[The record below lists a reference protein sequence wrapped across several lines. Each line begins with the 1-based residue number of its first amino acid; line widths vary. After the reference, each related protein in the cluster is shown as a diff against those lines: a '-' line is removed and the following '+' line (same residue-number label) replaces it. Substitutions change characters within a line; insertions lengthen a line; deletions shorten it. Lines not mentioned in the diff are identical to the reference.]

1 MCVCAILL
9 PSAKG
14 WRRGARVLLS
24 LALRFSS
31 LGGPTTNT
39 QTSALGKQFYEVLKA
54 VISAQLAKP
63 PHIATHTHTHKK
75 KMHQYAILPIDR
87 KNI

>member
-1 MCVCAILL
+1 
-9 PSAKG
+9 
-14 WRRGARVLLS
+14 

-63 PHIATHTHTHKK
+63 PHIATHTKK
-75 KMHQYAILPIDR
+75 KNMQDLKRCINMLSYQ
-87 KNI
+87 